1 MPAPELSQDS
11 WAGFARR
18 VIAAAAGGDLCAAI
32 SPPASE
38 LSGHS
43 GVFVTLKRH
52 GVLRGCMG
60 VLNEQLPLA
69 EAVRQAAVCAALH
82 DPRFLPLNG
91 RELAELSIE
100 ISILSPHWPM
110 RSIEDLALGVHGV
123 LIRRGEQRGLFLPQV
138 AIEHRL
144 NRETFLS
151 RCCAEKA
158 NLAPDAWREP
168 GTEVLLFTTEVI
180 RD

>member
-1 MPAPELSQDS
+1 
-11 WAGFARR
+11 
-18 VIAAAAGGDLCAAI
+18 
-32 SPPASE
+32 
-38 LSGHS
+38 
-43 GVFVTLKRH
+43 
-52 GVLRGCMG
+52 MG
-60 VLNEQLPLA
+60 VLSEKLPLA
-69 EAVRQAAVCAALH
+69 EAVRQAAMSAAFH

-100 ISILSPHWPM
+100 VSILAPPRPM
-110 RSIEDLALGVHGV
+110 RSIEDIKLGVHGV

-144 NRETFLS
+144 NRETFLA

-168 GTEVLLFTTEVI
+168 DTEVLLFTTQVI
-180 RD
+180 RG